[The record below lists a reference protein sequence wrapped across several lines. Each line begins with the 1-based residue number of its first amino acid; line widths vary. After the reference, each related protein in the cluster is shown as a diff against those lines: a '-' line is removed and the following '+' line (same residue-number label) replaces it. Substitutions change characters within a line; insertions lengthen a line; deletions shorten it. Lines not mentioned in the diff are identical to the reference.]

1 MNNSDDNVYW
11 DSAHSGICLVMIAT
25 TTKVINS
32 IIYLETTGIFMH
44 SMLLLGHADFATH
57 PFQGW

>member
-1 MNNSDDNVYW
+1 MNNSDNNVYW
-11 DSAHSGICLVMIAT
+11 DSARSGICHVMIAT
-25 TTKVINS
+25 TEAINS

-44 SMLLLGHADFATH
+44 SMLLLGHADFTTH